1 MKTRNLT
8 LIVIV
13 GLILLLGGC
22 GCGSFN
28 SMNKLQKETSE
39 SWSNVE
45 NQYKRRSD
53 LIGNLVNTVK
63 GAANF
68 EKETLTQV
76 IEARASATSIKVD
89 PKDLTP
95 EKMQQFQAAQGQ
107 LSQALGR
114 LMVVS
119 ERYPELKATAAFA
132 NLQTELS
139 STENKIA
146 TERSRYNEKAKDY
159 NTKITNMPN
168 RIYAGFF
175 GFKEKPFFEATDAEK
190 TVPNVDFS
198 SPAPTSAAPAGADTS
213 KKTK

>member
-8 LIVIV
+8 LIVII

-22 GCGSFN
+22 GCGSYN
-28 SMNKLQKETSE
+28 SMNGLKQQANEA
-39 SWSNVE
+39 WSNVE

-76 IEARASATSIKVD
+76 IQARASASQITVN
-89 PKDLTP
+89 PNDLTP
-95 EKMQQFQAAQGQ
+95 EKLQQFQAAQGQ

-119 ERYPELKATAAFA
+119 ERYPELKATQAFA

-146 TERSRYNEKAKDY
+146 TERSRYNEVVKNY
-159 NTKITNMPN
+159 NTKITNFPN
-168 RIYAGFF
+168 VVYAGML
-175 GFKEKPFFEATDAEK
+175 GFKERGFFQATEAEK
-190 TVPNVDFS
+190 ATPVVDFGNPS
-198 SPAPTSAAPAGADTS
+198 TDTS
-213 KKTK
+213 KK

>member
-1 MKTRNLT
+1 MSTKNLT
-8 LIVIV
+8 LIVV
-13 GLILLLGGC
+13 LGLILLLGGC
-22 GCGSFN
+22 GCGSYN
-28 SMNKLQKETSE
+28 SMNGLKQQANEA
-39 SWSNVE
+39 WSNVE

-76 IEARASATSIKVD
+76 IEARASATKITVN
-89 PKDLTP
+89 PNDLTP
-95 EKMQQFQAAQGQ
+95 EKLQQFQAAQGQ

-119 ERYPELKATAAFA
+119 EKYPELKATQAFA

-146 TERSRYNEKAKDY
+146 TERSRYNEVVKNY
-159 NTKITNMPN
+159 NTKITNFPN
-168 RIYAGFF
+168 VIYAGIL
-175 GFKEKPFFEATDAEK
+175 GFKERGFFQATEAEK
-190 TVPNVDFS
+190 EVPNVDFGTT
-198 SPAPTSAAPAGADTS
+198 PKDTS
-213 KKTK
+213 KK

>member
-1 MKTRNLT
+1 MSTKNLT

-22 GCGSFN
+22 GCSSYNG
-28 SMNKLQKETSE
+28 MNGLKQQANEA
-39 SWSNVE
+39 WSNVE

-68 EKETLTQV
+68 EQTTLTQV
-76 IEARASATSIKVD
+76 IQARASATQIKVD
-89 PKDLTP
+89 PNNLTP
-95 EKMQQFQAAQGQ
+95 EKLKEFQAAQGQ

-119 ERYPELKATAAFA
+119 EQYPQLRATEAFA

-146 TERSRYNEKAKDY
+146 TERSRYNEVVKNY
-159 NTKITNMPN
+159 NTKITNFPN
-168 RIYAGFF
+168 VIYAGML
-175 GFKEKPFFEATDAEK
+175 GFKERGFFQATEAEK
-190 TVPNVDFS
+190 EVPKVDFS
-198 SPAPTSAAPAGADTS
+198 
-213 KKTK
+213 K

>member
-1 MKTRNLT
+1 MSTKNLT

-22 GCGSFN
+22 GCNSYN
-28 SMNKLQKETSE
+28 SMNGLKQQANEAF
-39 SWSNVE
+39 SNVD

-76 IEARASATSIKVD
+76 IQARASATSIKVD
-89 PKDLTP
+89 PNDLTP

-119 ERYPELKATAAFA
+119 ERYPELKATQAFA

-146 TERSRYNEKAKDY
+146 TERSRYNEVVKNY
-159 NTKITNMPN
+159 NTKITNFPN
-168 RIYAGFF
+168 VIYAGML
-175 GFKEKPFFEATDAEK
+175 GFKERGFFQATDAEK
-190 TVPNVDFS
+190 VVPNVDFGTT
-198 SPAPTSAAPAGADTS
+198 PKTDTI
-213 KKTK
+213 KK

>member
-1 MKTRNLT
+1 MKSRNIT
-8 LIVIV
+8 LIVIIA
-13 GLILLLGGC
+13 LILLLGGC
-22 GCGSFN
+22 GCGSYN
-28 SMNKLQKETSE
+28 TMNGLKQRANEA
-39 SWSNVE
+39 WSNVE

-76 IEARASATSIKVD
+76 IQARASATQITVN
-89 PKDLTP
+89 PNDLTP

-119 ERYPELKATAAFA
+119 ERYPELKATQAFA

-146 TERSRYNEKAKDY
+146 TERSRYNEVVKEY
-159 NTKITNMPN
+159 NTKITNFPN
-168 RIYAGFF
+168 VIYAGML
-175 GFKEKPFFEATDAEK
+175 GFKERGFFQATEAEK
-190 TVPNVDFS
+190 AVPNVDFS
-198 SPAPTSAAPAGADTS
+198 TPSSDTN
-213 KKTK
+213 KK

>member
-1 MKTRNLT
+1 MSTKNLT

-22 GCGSFN
+22 GCSSYN
-28 SMNKLQKETSE
+28 TMNGLKQQANEAF
-39 SWSNVE
+39 SNVD

-76 IEARASATSIKVD
+76 IQARASATSIKVD
-89 PKDLTP
+89 PNDLTP

-119 ERYPELKATAAFA
+119 ERYPELKATQAFA

-146 TERSRYNEKAKDY
+146 TERSRYNEVVKNY
-159 NTKITNMPN
+159 NTKITNFPN
-168 RIYAGFF
+168 VIYAGML
-175 GFKEKPFFEATDAEK
+175 GFKERGFFQATDAEK

-198 SPAPTSAAPAGADTS
+198 
-213 KKTK
+213 K